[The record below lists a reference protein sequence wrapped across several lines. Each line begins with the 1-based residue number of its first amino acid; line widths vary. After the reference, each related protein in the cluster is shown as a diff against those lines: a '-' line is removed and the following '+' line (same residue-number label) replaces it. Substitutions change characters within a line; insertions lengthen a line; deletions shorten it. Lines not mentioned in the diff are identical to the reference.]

1 MNKDH
6 RTFRKKS
13 EAGQVM
19 VFLAVG
25 FVLLMGIVALV
36 IDGGMLYSD
45 RRHAQNAADAAALAG
60 GSGAAYHMRVNGMN
74 YTSFLCGSSGV
85 INTQSAAEHQAIII
99 AGQNDYVIDADISDN
114 HGVSAVCENQDKG
127 SYHDKHIDVITKI
140 TRETDTNFAHL
151 FYPEPLINQ
160 VEAVTR
166 IYPPAPLAFGKAIVA
181 LDDSPCS
188 GNSTGVVFSGSSTTT
203 ISGGGVWSNGCLTG
217 NGSEFSVT
225 VINGEVGYAG
235 SSTGTITNIQPA
247 PQHIPAVLPGY
258 STDVNEPNCVGLPNR
273 TAPSHG
279 DVTLQSGIYDEIHWT
294 GGNLTLNPGLYCIS
308 GSKGMNIQGGSLIG
322 DGVTI
327 FLQTGGVTVNGAVTP
342 VDLRAPV
349 ESPDPSPAVPGILMY
364 MALGN
369 SSQIK
374 INGNS
379 TSFYLGTVYAPDG
392 ELFFSGSAGTNPTF
406 NTQLIGNKVEVS
418 GGALIDINFSDDEN
432 YENPPYMDLLQ

>member
-1 MNKDH
+1 M
-6 RTFRKKS
+6 
-13 EAGQVM
+13 
-19 VFLAVG
+19 
-25 FVLLMGIVALV
+25 
-36 IDGGMLYSD
+36 
-45 RRHAQNAADAAALAG
+45 
-60 GSGAAYHMRVNGMN
+60 
-74 YTSFLCGSSGV
+74 
-85 INTQSAAEHQAIII
+85 
-99 AGQNDYVIDADISDN
+99 
-114 HGVSAVCENQDKG
+114 
-127 SYHDKHIDVITKI
+127 
-140 TRETDTNFAHL
+140 
-151 FYPEPLINQ
+151 
-160 VEAVTR
+160 
-166 IYPPAPLAFGKAIVA
+166 
-181 LDDSPCS
+181 
-188 GNSTGVVFSGSSTTT
+188 
-203 ISGGGVWSNGCLTG
+203 
-217 NGSEFSVT
+217 
-225 VINGEVGYAG
+225 
-235 SSTGTITNIQPA
+235 
-247 PQHIPAVLPGY
+247 
-258 STDVNEPNCVGLPNR
+258 
-273 TAPSHG
+273 
-279 DVTLQSGIYDEIHWT
+279 
-294 GGNLTLNPGLYCIS
+294 LNPGLYCIS